1 MEKNKKAKAIFL
13 GDSKVGKSAI
23 FSRITQNTFNEYN
36 IATIGSICVPKI
48 YINETK
54 KLQITINFWDTAGQE
69 RYRAI
74 TKIQVYGSNIV
85 IFCCED
91 EKSFKSIKEIW
102 YKECEKLIDLSKC
115 LKFILKTKCDIKCE
129 DEHLLKEIKK
139 YANKIDAIFFETSAK
154 NNINIDALYESICF
168 NVEKLNLDDDEA
180 QIRINNINNKSKY
193 NSSNCWC

>member
-36 IATIGSICVPKI
+36 ITTVGAICVPKI
-48 YINETK
+48 HINETK

-69 RYRAI
+69 RFRAI
-74 TKIQVYGSNIV
+74 TKTQVYGSNIV

-91 EKSFKSIKEIW
+91 ENSFESIKEIW

-115 LKFILKTKCDIKCE
+115 LKFILKTKCEIKNE
-129 DEHLLKEIKK
+129 DENLLKEIKK
-139 YANKIDAIFFETSAK
+139 YANKIEAIFFETSAK

>member
-13 GDSKVGKSAI
+13 GDSQVGKSAI

-36 IATIGSICVPKI
+36 ITTVGAICVPKI
-48 YINETK
+48 HINETK

-69 RYRAI
+69 RFRAT

-115 LKFILKTKCDIKCE
+115 LKFILKTKCDIKCK
-129 DEHLLKEIKK
+129 DKHLLKEIKK
-139 YANKIDAIFFETSAK
+139 YANKIEAIFFETSAK
-154 NNINIDALYESICF
+154 NNINIDELYESICF
-168 NVEKLNLDDDEA
+168 NVEKLELDDDEA
-180 QIRINNINNKSKY
+180 QIRINNINNQSKY
-193 NSSNCWC
+193 NSSDCWC

>member
-69 RYRAI
+69 RFRAI
-74 TKIQVYGSNIV
+74 TKTQVYGSNIV

-91 EKSFKSIKEIW
+91 ENSFESIKEIW

-129 DEHLLKEIKK
+129 NENLLKEIKK

>member
-36 IATIGSICVPKI
+36 ITTIGSICVPKI

-69 RYRAI
+69 RFRAI
-74 TKIQVYGSNIV
+74 TKTQVYGSNIV

-91 EKSFKSIKEIW
+91 ENSFESIKEIW
-102 YKECEKLIDLSKC
+102 YKACEKLIDLSKC

-129 DEHLLKEIKK
+129 NENLLKEIKK